1 MAHLVRERV
10 CVQTVT
16 MPAKEFVD
24 ALQAHPV
31 RSSRCLQQ

>member
-1 MAHLVRERV
+1 MADLASERV

-31 RSSRCLQQ
+31 SSPRC